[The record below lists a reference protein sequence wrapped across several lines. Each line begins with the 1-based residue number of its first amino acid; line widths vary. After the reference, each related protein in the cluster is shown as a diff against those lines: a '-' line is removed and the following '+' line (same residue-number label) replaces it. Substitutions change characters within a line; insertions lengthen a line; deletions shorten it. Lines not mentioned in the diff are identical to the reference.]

1 MGKKVF
7 LNVVYNLAI
16 FVSVYI
22 GYWGFVQK
30 QYAYVLGAAFIA
42 VMFVVL
48 KVRLIKEV
56 RGMQKKP

>member
-7 LNVVYNLAI
+7 LNVVYNLGI
-16 FVSVYI
+16 FIAVYT
-22 GYWGFVQK
+22 GYWGIVNK

-42 VMFVVL
+42 VIFVVL